1 LCAVLGATIEMNTE
15 GRFAIAAGAGLA
27 AFGIGMFDYHA
38 ALTRARFDGGLY
50 LKLTIVKNG
59 LSFLLMAGAAWLF
72 PQPVWVL
79 VACGL
84 SQFLPV
90 VVLRKPLRDPDV
102 PIVRVRM
109 GETWRLFR
117 AYGLPLIAAN
127 AIYQVTP
134 FLNRSAIAM
143 SFGLAEAGYFA
154 LAADVTTRSLS

>member
-1 LCAVLGATIEMNTE
+1 MNTE

-27 AFGIGMFDYHA
+27 AFGIGLFDYHA

-50 LKLTIVKNG
+50 LKLTLIKNG

-72 PQPVWVL
+72 PQPLWVL

-90 VVLRKPLRDPDV
+90 VVLRKPLLDPPV

-117 AYGLPLIAAN
+117 GLRA
-127 AIYQVTP
+127 
-134 FLNRSAIAM
+134 SADRGERDLPDHA
-143 SFGLAEAGYFA
+143 
-154 LAADVTTRSLS
+154 VPQP